1 MWGITFTRWSYSAVN
16 THSGSLRLS
25 GSCGTTRHTH
35 HDPDRCQQ
43 SAGARGG
50 EGGGLT
56 LLAMT
61 TQLAT
66 MSTSTVLS
74 NHGLHTHGVGGSR
87 GGYSWPALNPRA
99 QLPGRHAHTRA
110 APCQPQ
116 APYSAV
122 AATARDPPSPSRA
135 PLNQSDEEGPYWVVD
150 SHEAPRQPAVDS
162 SRGRNLLRRRIFSC
176 GQHRIP
182 DHLGKREPPLAGTYH
197 RLPVRRTA
205 FGRHLR
211 VCGYTKER
219 KQLSKISPLRSGGGR
234 GRGRAGIHLSP
245 SGKTSGKWPFKANY
259 ISSTDSHT
267 RGRRERTYFV
277 ESNKTQLT
285 PILILNLLPCHT
297 PLIGSEEEKEGRRG
311 RVKVSEPL
319 NAPATAQTFGA
330 AGARRSPPLPTTT
343 TLPTLRA
350 RGS

>member
-1 MWGITFTRWSYSAVN
+1 M
-16 THSGSLRLS
+16 
-25 GSCGTTRHTH
+25 
-35 HDPDRCQQ
+35 
-43 SAGARGG
+43 
-50 EGGGLT
+50 
-56 LLAMT
+56 LAMT

-99 QLPGRHAHTRA
+99 QLPGRHAHIRA

-211 VCGYTKER
+211 VCGCTK
-219 KQLSKISPLRSGGGR
+219 SASNSPKFRRSGVGGGGGGGQR
-234 GRGRAGIHLSP
+234 E
-245 SGKTSGKWPFKANY
+245 Y
-259 ISSTDSHT
+259 IFLPQAKLQGNGHSRQITF
-267 RGRRERTYFV
+267 RQRIPIPGGG
-277 ESNKTQLT
+277 ESEH
-285 PILILNLLPCHT
+285 ILLN
-297 PLIGSEEEKEGRRG
+297 
-311 RVKVSEPL
+311 
-319 NAPATAQTFGA
+319 QTK
-330 AGARRSPPLPTTT
+330 RN
-343 TLPTLRA
+343 
-350 RGS
+350 

>member
-1 MWGITFTRWSYSAVN
+1 MVSDSQYKPIATILLSASSEKATVKNHLPEAREVGGWVGSRMPTAARDLKAAPTQAAPPPPQPTRQRLRRQAKARDSCLSMWGITFTRWSYSAVN

-219 KQLSKISPLRSGGGR
+219 KQLSKISPLRSGGG
-234 GRGRAGIHLSP
+234 G
-245 SGKTSGKWPFKANY
+245 
-259 ISSTDSHT
+259 
-267 RGRRERTYFV
+267 
-277 ESNKTQLT
+277 
-285 PILILNLLPCHT
+285 
-297 PLIGSEEEKEGRRG
+297 
-311 RVKVSEPL
+311 
-319 NAPATAQTFGA
+319 
-330 AGARRSPPLPTTT
+330 
-343 TLPTLRA
+343 
-350 RGS
+350 